1 MRFYKSNY
9 ICLYQIGIYK
19 AHCTVIYFVSPENWK
34 KHFSN
39 LLGPQIPP
47 SPEDD
52 LMAKY
57 VTENCDKLGSEL
69 ENPFSRSELM
79 EGISSLDNNKSSSLD
94 RISNEILKASKQ
106 IISEPVLILFNA
118 ILSSSLYPTSW
129 KYDIL
134 TPLHKSNEKN
144 EPNNFWGIS
153 VSLCFGKFFNKLL
166 QKRLD
171 KLCKSKGLI
180 SDMQGSGKTGSR
192 TSDHL
197 MIVKFLTDKYVKQQG
212 KNLYTCFVDLHKVYD
227 TVPRIFFFTPYCMII

>member
-144 EPNNFWGIS
+144 EPNNLGEYRSPRVLENCSINFY
-153 VSLCFGKFFNKLL
+153 
-166 QKRLD
+166 RRD
-171 KLCKSKGLI
+171 LI
-180 SDMQGSGKTGSR
+180 N
-192 TSDHL
+192 
-197 MIVKFLTDKYVKQQG
+197 FA
-212 KNLYTCFVDLHKVYD
+212 NPKV
-227 TVPRIFFFTPYCMII
+227 

>member
-1 MRFYKSNY
+1 MKSQQKKFINNLFTELDDLHSNNPRGY
-9 ICLYQIGIYK
+9 MNLVKSLRDGTFDRK
-19 AHCTVIYFVSPENWK
+19 VSEDSSFVSPENWK

-79 EGISSLDNNKSSSLD
+79 EGISSLDNNKSSSFD

-144 EPNNFWGIS
+144 
-153 VSLCFGKFFNKLL
+153 
-166 QKRLD
+166 
-171 KLCKSKGLI
+171 
-180 SDMQGSGKTGSR
+180 
-192 TSDHL
+192 
-197 MIVKFLTDKYVKQQG
+197 
-212 KNLYTCFVDLHKVYD
+212 
-227 TVPRIFFFTPYCMII
+227 